1 MSIDL
6 ISMLHNIDISPYIS
20 DMFLKE
26 LWQHNKKATIF
37 FLLFIASWIYINYKK
52 GAVAA
57 PMFQYGMYAGKFYS
71 TDTQHVIKVYVN
83 DQPLDVTQYSMV
95 DRDMMQISAQDYLR
109 SDTVNK
115 VIYAV
120 MKRILSKVALGKL
133 MHEEDYTNQI
143 TDKKLTEWYV
153 KILEKIIGYPVK
165 KLELYDQEY
174 VLQNGRLKPI
184 SAPLKLDHIAY

>member
-1 MSIDL
+1 M
-6 ISMLHNIDISPYIS
+6 ISMLYKIDISPYIS

-37 FLLFIASWIYINYKK
+37 FLLFIAAWAYINYKQ

-71 TDTQHVIKVYVN
+71 SDTQHVIRIYVN
-83 DQPLDVTQYSMV
+83 DKLLDVTKYSMV
-95 DRDMMQISAQDYLR
+95 DRDIMQISAQDYLR

-115 VIYAV
+115 VIYTT

-133 MHEEDYTNQI
+133 MHEEVYTNQI

-165 KLELYDQEY
+165 ELELYDQEY
-174 VLQNGRLKPI
+174 VLQNGRLVSI
-184 SAPLKLDHIAY
+184 SAPLKIDHIAY